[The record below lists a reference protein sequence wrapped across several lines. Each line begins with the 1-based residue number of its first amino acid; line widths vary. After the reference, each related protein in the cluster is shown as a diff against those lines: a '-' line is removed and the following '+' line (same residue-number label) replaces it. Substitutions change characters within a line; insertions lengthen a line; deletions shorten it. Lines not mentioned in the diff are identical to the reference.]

1 MLKPLVIVTA
11 ITIFLIQQVTGSP
24 KQCTECLKD
33 HTCNPPDCF
42 CCRDKLLF
50 PFKFSEI
57 PQMVYFTFDDA
68 VTEQVAVFYRE
79 LFDGSRKN
87 PSGCPISMTL
97 FISHEN
103 TKYPIVNE
111 LYRKGMEIASHS
123 VTHSQ
128 LNTSNFLTEAKSQ
141 RENLAKLA
149 GIPVESIKGWRS
161 PYLKPTGDFQPSTLK
176 ELGYLYDATLTFSK
190 RNLREKAPTPFTLD
204 YGWPY
209 DCKVN
214 PCPAGI
220 HNGFWE
226 VPVVSLMDYKQ
237 QYDCVYVDGC
247 MNPPPDETAA
257 YQFLWENFNSY
268 YSNSRIPFGIN
279 MHPSWF
285 YYPDRLKA
293 MDRFIQK
300 LTSLNDVYVVNV
312 GQVIEWLMNPTPLSK
327 LSTFTP
333 WNTCRSNR
341 TFSSQL
347 QEPSMD
353 STMTTQQ
360 QPSGALSSV
369 EIRRQHIL
377 NRMQRIREELRHR
390 RLNVDAEIAQP
401 LIIQEQQPKQKLI
414 EQQRLQQ
421 IRERQNKIVPSNIL
435 DGSDVRV
442 PQVTRGHQETV
453 GILRPQSERQHQTV
467 RANWP
472 TKQHVQTQT
481 QQPWQSRLDHIRQRH
496 HNLQLHIASNET
508 NARQDVFPQIRNS
521 LMSDIAHGHDVGI
534 VQLKTTNAGIEQ
546 SGQSAISVQNHF
558 PERTVHIHQIPVKET
573 ISPMQITFTTAT
585 PNFARI
591 NESQLEQQPLQP
603 STEAVIS
610 GSNWHHPQQEN
621 AEQARL
627 WDSPSQKPIFFTT
640 VTKAPMPDN
649 HQSVTL
655 TTTEAPTTLST
666 ENPLAKRSRIQLEHM
681 RMHNQTIARQKQQE
695 EILRKEQLEMLR
707 RQQEELH
714 KTMELELQRKKERDF
729 AELQTQER
737 ERQQQLELQRQRAQ
751 ETQSKSSPDTQQ
763 TNSHSSASASSR
775 RDSWR
780 AFLRMLLGQ

>member
-1 MLKPLVIVTA
+1 MLKPLVIVIA
-11 ITIFLIQQVTGSP
+11 ITIFLIQHVTSSP

-42 CCRDKLLF
+42 CCRDKFVF
-50 PFKFSEI
+50 PFKSSEI

-68 VTEQVAVFYRE
+68 VTEQVSVFYRE

-87 PSGCPISMTL
+87 PNGCPISMTL
-97 FISHEN
+97 FISHDN

-111 LYRKGMEIASHS
+111 FYRKGMEIASHS

-128 LNTSNFLTEAKSQ
+128 LNTSNFLMEAKSQ

-161 PYLKPTGDFQPSTLK
+161 PYLKPTGDLQPSTLK

-214 PCPAGI
+214 PCPAGV

-268 YSNSRIPFGIN
+268 YTNSRIPFGIN

-300 LTSLNDVYVVNV
+300 LTSLNDVYIVNV

-327 LSTFTP
+327 LSTFAP
-333 WNTCRSNR
+333 WNTCRSNI
-341 TFSSQL
+341 TFSLQV
-347 QEPSMD
+347 QEPSMA
-353 STMTTQQ
+353 SSMTTQQ
-360 QPSGALSSV
+360 LPSRALSSA

-377 NRMQRIREELRHR
+377 HRMQRIREELRHR
-390 RLNVDAEIAQP
+390 RLNIDAENTQP
-401 LIIQEQQPKQKLI
+401 LIINQQQQQQQLI
-414 EQQRLQQ
+414 EQKRLQQ
-421 IRERQNKIVPSNIL
+421 ARQQQTIRAK
-435 DGSDVRV
+435 
-442 PQVTRGHQETV
+442 
-453 GILRPQSERQHQTV
+453 
-467 RANWP
+467 WP
-472 TKQHVQTQT
+472 TNQHVQTQP
-481 QQPWQSRLDHIRQRH
+481 QQTENPWLSRLEHIRQRH
-496 HNLQLHIASNET
+496 QTSQLHTTSNET
-508 NARQDVFPQIRNS
+508 NTRQEDTFPQTISS
-521 LMSDIAHGHDVGI
+521 LISDIAHVHDVRI
-534 VQLKTTNAGIEQ
+534 VQLKTPKTGTEQ

-558 PERTVHIHQIPVKET
+558 PERTVQLHQIPIKET
-573 ISPMQITFTTAT
+573 VSPLQITFTTAT

-591 NESQLEQQPLQP
+591 NDSLKKQPHFQP

-610 GSNWHHPQQEN
+610 GNNWHHPQREN
-621 AEQARL
+621 AEQPRQ
-627 WDSPSQKPIFFTT
+627 WDSPF
-640 VTKAPMPDN
+640 
-649 HQSVTL
+649 QSG
-655 TTTEAPTTLST
+655 
-666 ENPLAKRSRIQLEHM
+666 
-681 RMHNQTIARQKQQE
+681 KQVSS
-695 EILRKEQLEMLR
+695 
-707 RQQEELH
+707 
-714 KTMELELQRKKERDF
+714 
-729 AELQTQER
+729 
-737 ERQQQLELQRQRAQ
+737 
-751 ETQSKSSPDTQQ
+751 ET
-763 TNSHSSASASSR
+763 
-775 RDSWR
+775 
-780 AFLRMLLGQ
+780 

>member
-1 MLKPLVIVTA
+1 MLKPLVIVIA
-11 ITIFLIQQVTGSP
+11 ITIFLIQHVTSSP

-42 CCRDKLLF
+42 CCRDKFVF
-50 PFKFSEI
+50 PFKSSEI

-68 VTEQVAVFYRE
+68 VTEQVSVFYRE

-87 PSGCPISMTL
+87 PNGCPISMTL
-97 FISHEN
+97 FISHDN

-111 LYRKGMEIASHS
+111 FYRKGMEIASHS

-128 LNTSNFLTEAKSQ
+128 LNTSNFLMEAKSQ

-161 PYLKPTGDFQPSTLK
+161 PYLKPTGDLQPSTLK

-214 PCPAGI
+214 PCPAGV

-268 YSNSRIPFGIN
+268 YTNSRIPFGIN

-300 LTSLNDVYVVNV
+300 LTSLNDVYIVNV

-327 LSTFTP
+327 LSTFAP
-333 WNTCRSNR
+333 WNTCRSNI
-341 TFSSQL
+341 TFSLQV
-347 QEPSMD
+347 QEPSMA
-353 STMTTQQ
+353 SSMTTQQ
-360 QPSGALSSV
+360 LPSRALSSA

-377 NRMQRIREELRHR
+377 HRMQRIREELRHR
-390 RLNVDAEIAQP
+390 RLNIDAENTQP
-401 LIIQEQQPKQKLI
+401 LIINQQQQQQQLI
-414 EQQRLQQ
+414 EQKRLQQ
-421 IRERQNKIVPSNIL
+421 ARQQQNIIVSSSIL
-435 DGSDVRV
+435 DRSDVRV
-442 PQVTRGHQETV
+442 PQVTRRHQETV
-453 GILRPQSERQHQTV
+453 GILRPQLARQQQTI
-467 RANWP
+467 RAKWP
-472 TKQHVQTQT
+472 TNQHVQTQP
-481 QQPWQSRLDHIRQRH
+481 QQTENPWLSRLEHIRQRH
-496 HNLQLHIASNET
+496 QTSQLHTTSNET
-508 NARQDVFPQIRNS
+508 NTRQEDTFPQTISS
-521 LMSDIAHGHDVGI
+521 LISDIAHVHDVRI
-534 VQLKTTNAGIEQ
+534 VQLKTPKTGTEQ

-558 PERTVHIHQIPVKET
+558 PERTVQLHQIPIKET
-573 ISPMQITFTTAT
+573 VSPLQITFTTAT

-591 NESQLEQQPLQP
+591 NDSLKKQPHFQP

-610 GSNWHHPQQEN
+610 GKTGIIRSEKTLNNLDNGIH
-621 AEQARL
+621 L
-627 WDSPSQKPIFFTT
+627 SSQ
-640 VTKAPMPDN
+640 VM
-649 HQSVTL
+649 QVS
-655 TTTEAPTTLST
+655 S
-666 ENPLAKRSRIQLEHM
+666 
-681 RMHNQTIARQKQQE
+681 
-695 EILRKEQLEMLR
+695 
-707 RQQEELH
+707 
-714 KTMELELQRKKERDF
+714 
-729 AELQTQER
+729 
-737 ERQQQLELQRQRAQ
+737 
-751 ETQSKSSPDTQQ
+751 ET
-763 TNSHSSASASSR
+763 
-775 RDSWR
+775 
-780 AFLRMLLGQ
+780 